1 VTSYSIIAYAQIVV
15 KTKNDGKLAFP
26 QSCASINGLQ
36 RGDERMNIS
45 ATLRSLMQQRGMN
58 LTTLA
63 ERSGLAVSS
72 ISRYLSGR
80 QVPGAA
86 ALGRLAGALEVST
99 ADLTG
104 SFGAPAL
111 SAKEQFLLQL
121 EQFKD
126 ALLKEDLGGIRDA
139 SAGVSVPV
147 YSCVPGSK
155 GCAEL
160 KRFLAPADV
169 TDPKAYAI
177 RIRNDFNSPRLQL
190 GDVAIFSPGVP
201 WKNGD
206 VCAVAL
212 VDGGEHIGR
221 VGRRGKRLVLSGIK
235 SGSLSRTVSVDQAK
249 AIHKLVWIKTS

>member
-1 VTSYSIIAYAQIVV
+1 
-15 KTKNDGKLAFP
+15 
-26 QSCASINGLQ
+26 
-36 RGDERMNIS
+36 MNIS
-45 ATLRSLMQQRGMN
+45 ARLRSLMQQRGMN
-58 LTTLA
+58 LTRLA
-63 ERSGLAVSS
+63 EHSGLAVSS

-86 ALGRLAGALEVST
+86 ALARLAGALEVST
-99 ADLTG
+99 AELTG
-104 SFGAPAL
+104 TFGTPAL
-111 SAKEQFLLQL
+111 STKEQFLLLL

-126 ALLKEDLGGIRDA
+126 ALLKQDLRGIRDA

-169 TDPKAYAI
+169 TDPKAYPI
-177 RIRNDFNSPRLQL
+177 RIRNDFNLPRLQP
-190 GDVAIFSPGVP
+190 GDVAVFSPGVP
-201 WKNGD
+201 WNSGD

-212 VDGGEHIGR
+212 VDGGEHVGK

-235 SGSLSRTVSVDQAK
+235 PGSSSRTVSVDEVK
-249 AIHKLVWIKTS
+249 SIHRLVWIKTS